1 VDDLMLRLDG
11 WLSRHRKLV
20 VGLWVAT
27 LVVAAPFAAI
37 QSTALTEGGYE
48 VEGSDSHVANT
59 ALKNDFGHRQPN
71 ALGVVLVRNGASRV
85 EFSKAVDKYAKIA
98 AGVKNI
104 EVPPAAVESARTRAL
119 NSDKVLFP
127 LTVVGS
133 RDASSDAAVKLR
145 KELKVKEGT
154 ADGVTPYF
162 IGANAL
168 WAALHE
174 LQKTDVQKAERV
186 GVPITA
192 LILLATFGSLA
203 AAVLPL
209 ALGIASVVI
218 TGALIFLVAQALPMS
233 IYVTSSTSMI
243 GIGVA
248 IDYSLFVLA
257 RYRQEIATGKSPDD
271 ARREALRT
279 SGIAV
284 VFSGIT
290 VIVSLCALLAFPTV
304 ALRSMA
310 LGAIIVVA
318 VAVLAASTLMPVV
331 MTLLGPRVY
340 EPGRVAGWRD
350 RLLARWRRE
359 DRDFWGSWTRRVM
372 KRPAV
377 TAIAASFALLLLAL
391 PALDIEIREES
402 LSQLPAG
409 HDAIQGINEAAPLI
423 GPGALGPIT
432 AVVEFDSGT
441 VSTPANQKALSS
453 YSAAVE
459 SDPEVAYVGPPRPSV
474 DKRKANLLIVPRHFG
489 EHPDAQKLLDR
500 LRRDDGRGTIATVG
514 SVSFGGDIPLVRD
527 FADNVA
533 DGVFRAFLILVFVTF
548 VIMMILLRS
557 MLLPVKAVV
566 MNILTVAATTGVI
579 VGIFQ
584 WGWLGWTGYEE
595 PGYIAAEVIPLMMAV
610 VFGLSMDYEVFM
622 LTRIREAFMRSG
634 NNREAVANGLRS
646 SASTIT
652 SAALVMVSV
661 FFAFAAVRIPG
672 IRQIGTALGVA
683 VLLDATL
690 VRLVLVPATMGLLGR
705 WNWWLPAWL
714 QRIPRVLPEVVPESS
729 ASKGS

>member
-1 VDDLMLRLDG
+1 MSDLLLRLDS
-11 WLSRHRKLV
+11 WLSRRRKLV
-20 VGLWVAT
+20 LGLWLAA
-27 LVVAAPFAAI
+27 LVVAAPLSAL
-37 QSTALTEGGYE
+37 QSTALTDGGFQ
-48 VEGSDSHVANT
+48 VEGSDSNVANT
-59 ALKNDFGHRQPN
+59 VLENDFGHRQPN
-71 ALGVVLVRNGASRV
+71 ALGVVLVRDGASRA

-98 AGVKNI
+98 AGVEHI

-133 RDASSDAAVKLR
+133 RDESHDAAAKLR

-162 IGANAL
+162 IGANSL

-192 LILLATFGSLA
+192 VILLATFGSLA

-218 TGALIFLVAQALPMS
+218 TGALIFLVAQELPMS
-233 IYVTSSTSMI
+233 INVTASSSMI

-257 RYRQEIATGKSPDD
+257 RYRQEIAAGRSEDD
-271 ARREALRT
+271 ARREALST

-290 VIVSLCALLAFPTV
+290 VILSLCALLAFPTV

-310 LGAIIVVA
+310 LGAILVVA
-318 VAVLAASTLMPVV
+318 VAVLAATTLMPAV
-331 MTLLGPRVY
+331 MTLLGARVY

-359 DRDFWGSWTRRVM
+359 DRDFWGTWTRRVM

-377 TAIAASFALLLLAL
+377 TATAASLALLLLAL
-391 PALDIEIREES
+391 PALDINIGEEAR
-402 LSQLPAG
+402 SQLPPG
-409 HDAIQGINEAAPLI
+409 HDAIQAMNQAAPLI

-453 YSAAVE
+453 YSTAVE
-459 SDPEVAYVGPPRPSV
+459 SDPEVAYVAPPRPSV
-474 DKRKANLLIVPRHFG
+474 DKRKVSLVIVPRHFG

-500 LRRDDGRGTIATVG
+500 LRHDDGHGTVATVG
-514 SVSFGGDIPLVRD
+514 SVSFGGDVPIVRD
-527 FADNVA
+527 FADGVA
-533 DGVFRAFLILVFVTF
+533 DGTSRAFLLLVVVTF

-557 MLLPVKAVV
+557 VLLPVKAVV
-566 MNILTVAATTGVI
+566 MNMLTVAATTGVI

-622 LTRIREAFMRSG
+622 LTRIREAFIRSG
-634 NNREAVANGLRS
+634 DNREAVANGLRS
-646 SASTIT
+646 SAGTIT
-652 SAALVMVSV
+652 SAALIMVSV
-661 FFAFAAVRIPG
+661 FFAFAAVRVPG

-683 VLLDATL
+683 VALDATL

-705 WNWWLPAWL
+705 WNWWLPTWL
-714 QRIPRVLPEVVPESS
+714 QRIPRVLPEAVPESG

>member
-1 VDDLMLRLDG
+1 VSDLLLRLDG
-11 WLSRHRKLV
+11 WLSSHRKLV
-20 VGLWVAT
+20 LGLWVAT
-27 LVVAAPFAAI
+27 LVVAAPFSAL

-48 VEGSDSHVANT
+48 VDGSDSHVANT
-59 ALKNDFGHRQPN
+59 ALENDFGDRQPN
-71 ALGVVLVRNGASRV
+71 ALGVVLVRDGASRV

-98 AGVKNI
+98 AGVEHI

-119 NSDKVLFP
+119 NSDKVLFS
-127 LTVVGS
+127 LTVVGG
-133 RDASSDAAVKLR
+133 RDESSDAAVELR
-145 KELKVKEGT
+145 KELKVGEGT

-174 LQKTDVQKAERV
+174 LQKTDVQKAERI

-203 AAVLPL
+203 AAALPL
-209 ALGIASVVI
+209 ALGMASVVI

-257 RYRQEIATGKSPDD
+257 RYRQEIASGKSADD

-318 VAVLAASTLMPVV
+318 VAILAATTLMPAV
-331 MTLLGPRVY
+331 TALLGPRVY

-359 DRDFWGSWTRRVM
+359 DSDFWGAWTRRVM
-372 KRPAV
+372 KRPAL
-377 TAIAASFALLLLAL
+377 TAIAASLALLLLAW
-391 PALDIEIREES
+391 PALDIQIREES
-402 LSQLPAG
+402 RSQLPAG
-409 HDAIQGINEAAPLI
+409 HDAIQGMNQAAPLI

-441 VSTPANQKALSS
+441 TRTPANQKAMSS
-453 YSAAVE
+453 YSAAAE
-459 SDPEVAYVGPPRPSV
+459 SDPEVAYVAPPRPSV
-474 DKRKANLLIVPRHFG
+474 DKRKASLLIVPRHFG

-514 SVSFGGDIPLVRD
+514 SVSFGGDVPLVRD
-527 FADNVA
+527 FADNIS

-566 MNILTVAATTGVI
+566 MNMLTVAATTGVI

-634 NNREAVANGLRS
+634 DNREAVSNGLRS

-652 SAALVMVSV
+652 SAALIMVSV
-661 FFAFAAVRIPG
+661 FFAFAAVRVPG

-683 VLLDATL
+683 VALDATL
-690 VRLVLVPATMGLLGR
+690 VRLVLVPATMGMLGR
-705 WNWWLPAWL
+705 WNWWLPTWL
-714 QRIPRVLPEVVPESS
+714 QRIPRTLPEIVS
-729 ASKGS
+729 

>member
-1 VDDLMLRLDG
+1 MGDLLIRLDG
-11 WLSRHRKLV
+11 WLESHRKLV
-20 VGLWVAT
+20 LGLWIAT
-27 LVVAAPFAAI
+27 LVVAAPFSAL
-37 QSTALTEGGYE
+37 QSTALTEGGFQ
-48 VEGSDSHVANT
+48 VEGSDSYTANR
-59 ALKNDFGHRQPN
+59 ALENDFGNRQPN
-71 ALGVVLVRNGASRV
+71 ALGVVLVRDGASPA
-85 EFSKAVDKYAKIA
+85 EFQKAVDEYAEIA
-98 AGVKNI
+98 GRVENI
-104 EVPPAAVESARTRAL
+104 EVPPEAVATARARAS
-119 NSDKVLFP
+119 NSDKVLFA
-127 LTVVGS
+127 LTVVGNPDES
-133 RDASSDAAVKLR
+133 ADAAVKLR
-145 KELKVKEGT
+145 KDLEVKDGT
-154 ADGVTPYF
+154 REGVTPYL
-162 IGANAL
+162 IGANAI

-186 GVPITA
+186 GVPVTA

-203 AAVLPL
+203 AAALPL
-209 ALGIASVVI
+209 ALGLASVTI
-218 TGALIFLVAQALPMS
+218 TGALIFLVAQGLPMS
-233 IYVTSSTSMI
+233 VYVTSSASMI

-257 RYRQEIATGKSPDD
+257 RYRQEIAAGKPEDE
-271 ARREALRT
+271 ARRTALRT

-318 VAVLAASTLMPVV
+318 VAMLAAVTLMPAV

-340 EPGRVAGWRD
+340 EPGRIAGWRD

-359 DRDFWGSWTRRVM
+359 GSDFWGTWTRRVM
-372 KRPAV
+372 ARPLV
-377 TAIAASFALLLLAL
+377 TAIAAAAALLAL
-391 PALDIEIREES
+391 AWPALDIEIREEAR
-402 LSQLPAG
+402 SQLPAG
-409 HDAIQGINEAAPLI
+409 HDAIQAMNQAAPLI
-423 GPGALGPIT
+423 GPGALGPFV
-432 AVVEFDSGT
+432 AVVRFDSGT
-441 VSTPANQKALSS
+441 ASTPANQKALSS
-453 YSAAVE
+453 YTAAVE
-459 SDPEVAYVGPPRPSV
+459 QDREVAYVAPPRPSV
-474 DKRKANLLIVPRHFG
+474 DGRQASLTIVPRHFG
-489 EHPDAQKLLDR
+489 EHPDAQALLDR
-500 LRRDDGRGTIATVG
+500 LRRDDGAGTVAPVG
-514 SVSFGGDIPLVRD
+514 SVSFGGDVALVRD

-533 DGVFRAFLILVFVTF
+533 DGVFRAFLILIVVTF

-579 VGIFQ
+579 VAIFQ
-584 WGWLGWTGYEE
+584 WGWLDWTGYDS
-595 PGYIAAEVIPLMMAV
+595 PGYIDAAVIPLMMAV

-634 NNREAVANGLRS
+634 DNREAVANGLRS

-652 SAALVMVSV
+652 SAALIMVSV
-661 FFAFAAVRIPG
+661 FFAFAAVAIPS

-683 VLLDATL
+683 VALDATL

-714 QRIPRVLPEVVPESS
+714 QRMPRVLPEALPESG
-729 ASKGS
+729 ATKGS